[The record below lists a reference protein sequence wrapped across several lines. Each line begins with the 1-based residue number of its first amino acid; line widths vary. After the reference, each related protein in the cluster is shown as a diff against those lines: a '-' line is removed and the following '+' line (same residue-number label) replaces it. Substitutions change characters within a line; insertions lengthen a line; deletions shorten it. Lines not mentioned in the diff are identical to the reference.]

1 MYGLD
6 LADEFSFFISV
17 FIQSR
22 YVFVFHKLVLIHD
35 KFAFIC
41 DRSVLTNTRYVFT
54 LVIFASY
61 NLSFSF
67 FKSTFTQAKSVAH
80 AHDPFLFILFFVSLD
95 LRLSRLDLQ
104 DMFTKSLIFV
114 IIVSNQSAFVFERL
128 ITDNII
134 VACEIIHTMNT
145 SMKGKVGYVALKLNM
160 SKEYGRVEWHFVEG
174 VLQKMDFE
182 RR

>member
-1 MYGLD
+1 
-6 LADEFSFFISV
+6 
-17 FIQSR
+17 
-22 YVFVFHKLVLIHD
+22 
-35 KFAFIC
+35 
-41 DRSVLTNTRYVFT
+41 
-54 LVIFASY
+54 
-61 NLSFSF
+61 
-67 FKSTFTQAKSVAH
+67 
-80 AHDPFLFILFFVSLD
+80 
-95 LRLSRLDLQ
+95 
-104 DMFTKSLIFV
+104 MFTKSLIFV

-160 SKEYGRVEWHFVEG
+160 SKEYDRVEWRFVEG